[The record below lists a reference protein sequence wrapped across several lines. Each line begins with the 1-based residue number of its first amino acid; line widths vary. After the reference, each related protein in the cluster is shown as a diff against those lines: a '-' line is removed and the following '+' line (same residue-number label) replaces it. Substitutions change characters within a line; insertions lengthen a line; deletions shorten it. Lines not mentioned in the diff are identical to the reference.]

1 MDKVILLKQHMKT
14 FYIFEN
20 NQTYDSEGE
29 VIGDTTVSQFEG
41 VLLPLSNSDLQRLD
55 RGDVSFTNK
64 KIYTKKDFKNGDQF
78 VDGNSQEMLHYSE
91 EINQREELAYYRLLQ
106 YDMDGAYEVFDPI
119 AIYCLRAEIVGIYDM
134 LGRYVGTD
142 TKYLAH
148 GAYIVLL
155 SNNQTRQISL

>member
-55 RGDVSFTNK
+55 RGDVSFTYK

-78 VDGNSQEMLHYSE
+78 VDGNPQDGYKWLVKAKLDYGYQAD
-91 EINQREELAYYRLLQ
+91 INIFVIGGVE
-106 YDMDGAYEVFDPI
+106 
-119 AIYCLRAEIVGIYDM
+119 
-134 LGRYVGTD
+134 
-142 TKYLAH
+142 
-148 GAYIVLL
+148 
-155 SNNQTRQISL
+155 